1 MSLFQLW
8 LPQGICS
15 VIGLLGHMVVLF
27 LVLKEISILLSIEAV
42 PVYLH
47 TNSVHTLSSIYCL
60 QIFLFYDGH
69 SDWCEVILRCSFEL
83 HFSNDEQLNQL
94 KEREGWKQMVEK
106 LRRADLRD

>member
-15 VIGLLGHMVVLF
+15 VTGLLGHTVVLF
-27 LVLKEISILLSIEAV
+27 LVFKEISILLSTEAV

-47 TNSVHTLSSIYCL
+47 TNSARGLPFVHTLSSIYCI

-69 SDWCEVILRCSFEL
+69 SDWCEVILHCSFEL

-94 KEREGWKQMVEK
+94 KDRKGWKQMV
-106 LRRADLRD
+106 